1 MKKMLVLFIFMSFVL
16 VACSE
21 DQVTPNERFEAY
33 VTNWNELEIEK
44 LYDFF
49 SADTKEAFPAEQS
62 VERQQKIYDDLQVSE
77 IEVSYEALGKESLKT
92 AMEEGKA
99 TLPFTVKME
108 TFAGP
113 ISFDY
118 EAVLVREGEEEK
130 QNWFVQWDSGYIFPE
145 LKDGGEIN
153 FHTTT
158 PVRGEILDRN
168 QMPLALNDVVY
179 EVGIVPEKLGDN
191 PEANKE
197 KIATA
202 LNISVDSIDT
212 ALSAGW
218 VQPNLFV
225 PIKKIYDK
233 EMLSKLWQ
241 IDGIS
246 SQEVSGRVYPAG
258 EAAAHLVGYIGQ
270 ITAEELEKQEPGVYG
285 ANDVIGKRGLEQLY
299 EKRLKGEPG
308 IQVTISKENE
318 DEVILVEKAVKN
330 GENISVTIDIN
341 IQEKIYANYDGDSGT
356 SAAINPKTGE
366 TLALVSSPSFDPN
379 EILYGTTSNIWETLQ
394 NDPMNPLLNRFSATY
409 APGSVI
415 KPVTASIGLQ
425 NGTIVPDEGI
435 EIDGLTWSNG
445 SGWGDYEVRRV
456 SPSNGPVDLRDSLVR
471 SDNIYYAMKAVEMGT
486 NAFITGMEQF
496 GFGEAL
502 PYEYPITASSISSTG
517 TMEDEVQLAN
527 SSYGQGQ
534 LEVSSLHIATA
545 YTTFLNGGNMI
556 KPTLLSTEETGQVW
570 QEGLITADQATVI
583 QEALRAVVTESNGT
597 AHKANDAD
605 FAIAGKTGTAELKL
619 TSEQGGAENSWFV
632 AYPSDS
638 QEILIAMMIEETQ
651 EKGSSYIVE
660 KMADLLMEI
669 K

>member
-1 MKKMLVLFIFMSFVL
+1 MKKWLVLFIFMSVVL

-21 DQVTPNERFEAY
+21 EKVTPNDRFEAF
-33 VTNWNELEIEK
+33 VSNWNELEIGK
-44 LYDFF
+44 LYDYF

-77 IEVSYEALGKESLKT
+77 IAVSYEALEEESLKT
-92 AMEEGKA
+92 AMEEGTA
-99 TLPFTVKME
+99 TLPFTVEME

-118 EAVLVREGEEEK
+118 EATLVREGEEEAED
-130 QNWFVQWDSGYIFPE
+130 WFVQWNQGFVFPE

-158 PVRGEILDRN
+158 PIRGEILDRN

-179 EVGIVPEKLGDN
+179 EVGIVPEKLGNN
-191 PEANKE
+191 PEENKE
-197 KIATA
+197 KIAKA
-202 LNISVDSIDT
+202 LNISVDSIDN

-225 PIKKIYDK
+225 PIKKIYD
-233 EMLSKLWQ
+233 EELLTQLWQ

-258 EAAAHLVGYIGQ
+258 KAAAHLVGYIGQ
-270 ITAEELEKQEPGVYG
+270 ITAEELEKQEPGVYS

-299 EKRLKGEPG
+299 EQRLKGEPG

-318 DEVILVEKAVKN
+318 EDVVIVEKPVKN

-341 IQEKIYANYDGDSGT
+341 IQEKIYANYGEDSGS

-379 EILYGTTSNIWETLQ
+379 EILYGTTSNIWATLQ
-394 NDPMNPLLNRFSATY
+394 DDPKNPLLNRFSATY

-425 NGTIVPDEGI
+425 NGIIVPDEGI
-435 EIDGLTWSNG
+435 EINGLTWSNG

-456 SPSNGPVDLRDSLVR
+456 STSNGPVDLRDSLVR

-486 NAFITGMEQF
+486 DAFVTGMEQF

-502 PYEYPITASSISSTG
+502 PYEYPITASSVSSTG

-534 LEVSSLHIATA
+534 LEVSPLHIAST

-556 KPTLLSTEETGQVW
+556 KPTLLMTEKTGEIW
-570 QEGLITADQATVI
+570 QEGLITEDQATDI
-583 QEALRAVVTESNGT
+583 QEAMRAVVTEPNGT

-605 FAIAGKTGTAELKL
+605 FPIAGKTGTAELKL

-638 QEILIAMMIEETQ
+638 QDILIAMMIEETQ